1 MNKPLLEVKDLK
13 IYYPVRSGFFK
24 QKKNYVKAV
33 DGISFEVY
41 KGEAFGIV
49 GESGC
54 GKSTTGHA
62 IVGLLEPYAGEILFD
77 GEVISSKA
85 KKHTLEMAKKA
96 QIIFQDPYSSLDPR
110 FTVGRLIAEPLEVH
124 RIGNAKIRREKVFSL
139 MHDVG
144 LNKEQVT
151 KYPHEFSGGQR
162 QRIGIAKALSLNPKF
177 IVCDEPVSALDVSIQ
192 AQILNLLKSLQK
204 ELHLTLLFVGHG
216 LGAVN
221 YVSDRI
227 AVMYLGKIVEIG
239 EAKEIFRHPVHPYT
253 QALIEA
259 VPVPDPEEKDRRKE
273 FLAGEI
279 GDSANPP
286 MGCRFHP
293 RCPYATPECAKQV
306 PELLELA
313 GCPGHLVACP
323 VMAETKPQKTGA
335 AKAAAA
341 GALTDQ
347 KGGRRDV

>member
-13 IYYPVRSGFFK
+13 IYYPVRSGFFR

-77 GEVISSKA
+77 GKVISSNV

-124 RIGNAKIRREKVFSL
+124 KIGNAKTRKEKVFSL

-162 QRIGIAKALSLNPKF
+162 QRIGVARALALDPSL

-192 AQILNLLKSLQK
+192 AQILNLMQELQK
-204 ELHLTLLFVGHG
+204 KYGLTYVFISHNLSVVEHLC
-216 LGAVN
+216 
-221 YVSDRI
+221 DRI
-227 AVMYLGKIVEIG
+227 AVMYLGNIVEI
-239 EAKEIFRHPVHPYT
+239 ANKRNLFDNPKHPYT
-253 QALIEA
+253 KALLDAI
-259 VPVPDPEEKDRRKE
+259 PIPDPDRKTMKSV
-273 FLAGEI
+273 LK
-279 GDSANPP
+279 GDVPSPLNPP
-286 MGCRFHP
+286 KGCCFHT
-293 RCPYATPECAKQV
+293 RCEHATEECYQIK
-306 PELLELA
+306 PPLA
-313 GCPGHLVACP
+313 EVESGHFVACWH
-323 VMAETKPQKTGA
+323 
-335 AKAAAA
+335 AK
-341 GALTDQ
+341 
-347 KGGRRDV
+347 

>member
-77 GEVISSKA
+77 GEVISSNA

-162 QRIGIAKALSLNPKF
+162 QRIGVARALALDPSL

-192 AQILNLLKSLQK
+192 AQILNLMQDLQK
-204 ELHLTLLFVGHG
+204 KYGLTYVFISHNLSVVEHLC
-216 LGAVN
+216 
-221 YVSDRI
+221 DRI
-227 AVMYLGKIVEIG
+227 AVMYLGNIVEI
-239 EAKEIFRHPVHPYT
+239 ANKRNLFDNPKHPYT
-253 QALIEA
+253 KALLDAIPIPNPDRKTMKGVLKGD
-259 VPVPDPEEKDRRKE
+259 VPSP
-273 FLAGEI
+273 L
-279 GDSANPP
+279 NPP
-286 MGCRFHP
+286 KGCCFHT
-293 RCPYATPECAKQV
+293 RCEYATAECYQIKPQ
-306 PELLELA
+306 LA
-313 GCPGHLVACP
+313 EVESGHFVACCH
-323 VMAETKPQKTGA
+323 
-335 AKAAAA
+335 AK
-341 GALTDQ
+341 
-347 KGGRRDV
+347 

>member
-162 QRIGIAKALSLNPKF
+162 QRIGIARALALDPSL

-192 AQILNLLKSLQK
+192 AQILNLMQDLQK
-204 ELHLTLLFVGHG
+204 RYGLTYVFISHNLSVVEHLC
-216 LGAVN
+216 
-221 YVSDRI
+221 DRI
-227 AVMYLGKIVEIG
+227 AVMYLGNIVEI
-239 EAKEIFRHPVHPYT
+239 ANKRNLFDNPKHP
-253 QALIEA
+253 
-259 VPVPDPEEKDRRKE
+259 
-273 FLAGEI
+273 
-279 GDSANPP
+279 
-286 MGCRFHP
+286 
-293 RCPYATPECAKQV
+293 
-306 PELLELA
+306 
-313 GCPGHLVACP
+313 
-323 VMAETKPQKTGA
+323 
-335 AKAAAA
+335 
-341 GALTDQ
+341 
-347 KGGRRDV
+347 